1 MQVEEMCDFFSQI
14 IHTTTDKMQVE
25 EMCDFFSQ
33 IITYEEVNAI
43 LQAIYPSVRGYSV
56 KPTKQFCQK
65 KGISPRIFQDHA
77 RKIIFEAVAEVQ
89 KNFDK
94 IYFFE

>member
-1 MQVEEMCDFFSQI
+1 MQVEEMCD
-14 IHTTTDKMQVE
+14 V
-25 EMCDFFSQ
+25 FSQ

-65 KGISPRIFQDHA
+65 KRNFSQDLSRPCA
-77 RKIIFEAVAEVQ
+77 KIDF
-89 KNFDK
+89 
-94 IYFFE
+94 